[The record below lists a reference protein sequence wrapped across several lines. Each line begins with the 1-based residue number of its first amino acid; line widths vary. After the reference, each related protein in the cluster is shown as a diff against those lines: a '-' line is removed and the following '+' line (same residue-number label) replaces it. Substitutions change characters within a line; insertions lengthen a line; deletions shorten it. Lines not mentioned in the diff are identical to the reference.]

1 VIMAWGWLLRRLGNG
16 QQGLGLWGYL
26 AIRAQNKA
34 AVDREKTRIEAT
46 KDLIDH
52 LPSGAVY
59 REGTPDGWR
68 EIWMPN
74 ASQQSLF
81 LLPVEHLEPTR
92 ESPEPPELPSQSQ
105 AALEEGVKAETE
117 DDQALSSS
125 PS

>member
-1 VIMAWGWLLRRLGNG
+1 MIMAWGGLLRRLGNG

-34 AVDREKTRIEAT
+34 VADREKARIEAT
-46 KDLIDH
+46 KDLINH

-74 ASQQSLF
+74 TSQQSLF
-81 LLPVEHLEPTR
+81 LLPVDHLEPTR
-92 ESPEPPELPSQSQ
+92 ESLEPPELSSQSQ
-105 AALEEGVKAETE
+105 PALEE
-117 DDQALSSS
+117 
-125 PS
+125 